1 MQNAK
6 KGLTFAT
13 MPLKDLRS
21 RAIIMLRVR
30 TYARSGDIGVI
41 NRTFVGDA
49 NDFAAGCHGTK
60 SVPSIV
66 QVRLMNHKII
76 SSMRQ
81 TLFGYGDLED
91 IPYEQVM
98 IIAQLQYHNH

>member
-1 MQNAK
+1 
-6 KGLTFAT
+6 
-13 MPLKDLRS
+13 
-21 RAIIMLRVR
+21 
-30 TYARSGDIGVI
+30 
-41 NRTFVGDA
+41 
-49 NDFAAGCHGTK
+49 
-60 SVPSIV
+60 
-66 QVRLMNHKII
+66 MNHKII

>member
-1 MQNAK
+1 
-6 KGLTFAT
+6 
-13 MPLKDLRS
+13 
-21 RAIIMLRVR
+21 VR
-30 TYARSGDIGVI
+30 ILSTEQKSH
-41 NRTFVGDA
+41 RTSDMRGIDRMI
-49 NDFAAGCHGTK
+49 AAADM
-60 SVPSIV
+60 
-66 QVRLMNHKII
+66 RLMNHKII